1 MPSFEMTMTMFW
13 LIAMVFFLVVEAVTV
28 GLVCIWFAAGSLVAL
43 LCAMFDAPVWL
54 QIVVFLIV
62 SAVTL
67 YYTRPLVKKYVN
79 NKVEPTNADIVI
91 GKECRVT
98 ETIDNIAGTG
108 AVYVDGK
115 TWTARSADDSETIPE
130 GTLVTAR
137 QIDGV
142 KLIVSAME
150 KETIR
155 NNKIN
160 FKETANAICNLRTDT
175 SCAYNHRKKYPRR
188 PAEQGH
194 DNRAPWQISG
204 HLGHRHPCQDPLL

>member
-1 MPSFEMTMTMFW
+1 MDSALVSLRKLEVKAMPFEMTMTMFW

-150 KETIR
+150 KETI
-155 NNKIN
+155 K
-160 FKETANAICNLRTDT
+160 
-175 SCAYNHRKKYPRR
+175 
-188 PAEQGH
+188 
-194 DNRAPWQISG
+194 
-204 HLGHRHPCQDPLL
+204 